1 MSLLVLVGL
10 DWLCIL
16 VSLHIGLDQVIEF
29 FLNSVLDVLSTNI
42 SMLTQ
47 RQVSYFLEMALKET
61 QSPSNPCQIMSSLM

>member
-10 DWLCIL
+10 GWLCIP
-16 VSLHIGLDQVIEF
+16 VSLHISLEHVIEF
-29 FLNSVLDVLSTNI
+29 FLNSFLEVLSANI

-61 QSPSNPCQIMSSLM
+61 VSPSNPYQIMSSLM